1 MPLSASSAEET
12 ERAAACADSVHAA
25 ACADSVW
32 KRDHA
37 RDAPAPALAGRQE
50 ADDRKSAVFQDPGMG
65 AAPGEKGHGH
75 AS

>member
-37 RDAPAPALAGRQE
+37 RDAPVPALAGRQE